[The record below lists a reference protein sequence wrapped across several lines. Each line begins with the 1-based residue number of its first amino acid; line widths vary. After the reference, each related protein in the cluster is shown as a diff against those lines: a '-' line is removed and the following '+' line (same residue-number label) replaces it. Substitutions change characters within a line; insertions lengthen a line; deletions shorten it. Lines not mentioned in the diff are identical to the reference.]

1 MYAELSKKGKG
12 RMKFIGREK
21 ELKAITSELRHG
33 HASVLLYG
41 RRRFGKTWLI
51 REAMKSI
58 SGITILYTC
67 KPMSLEDN
75 AIALSSRV
83 LDLLGLS
90 PLSFTTFEQ
99 LFDFISKRPEKFTIA
114 LDEYQDLKQR
124 NDSDYVDSIFRDII
138 DGLEDNVSILLAGSS
153 LRLMRSLTDA
163 ANPLFERFTLELHLK
178 EMNYLDSAGFYLPF
192 NLKDRITLYS
202 IFGGIPLLNSM
213 INPAI
218 SAEENIINLFIDENG
233 GAQNYV
239 RGVISTEVRSIP
251 DAYTILNAIGNG
263 KKKYSEIESC
273 LKDEKSRNQLSRTL
287 EAMIRADLI
296 RKRHPINRKDRKST
310 FYEIASNPLRFHYSY
325 LTALEDNISISAEA
339 WYKQHVAPSLSTYI
353 SYRFEEIARSWF
365 SLLSE
370 KGIREDIL
378 DIGTYWFDDRKNG
391 EFDVAIKTAQAYEVY
406 EVKFLKDKLSLRA
419 MDKEIEKIKAIEGLG
434 IGTIGFIS
442 ASGFESSLPGIRQ
455 ITGEELYSLA

>member
-21 ELKAITSELRHG
+21 ELKAITSELRRG

-41 RRRFGKTWLI
+41 RRSFGKTWLI

-58 SGITILYTC
+58 GGITILYTC

-124 NDSDYVDSIFRDII
+124 NDSDYVDSVFRDII

-218 SAEENIINLFIDENG
+218 SG

-419 MDKEIEKIKAIEGLG
+419 MDKEIEKIQAIEGLG